1 MTTRKTETKNKRTTK
16 KAGIL
21 LTEVQEPVEVSE
33 PIVETEV
40 SNVSEET
47 EPVETEVSEPIV
59 EPEEQEVNEAVIVE
73 TEETEVSEPIV
84 EQEEVSEESEVQEP
98 LEPYRQVLKK
108 LESEAIERNHNLL
121 SNISDTLLH
130 LSPTKEQEAQL
141 NTLANTYW
149 GQVLNSNATFEY
161 KAEAVLSG
169 IRNII

>member
-1 MTTRKTETKNKRTTK
+1 MATRKTETKNKRTAK

-21 LTEVQEPVEVSE
+21 LTDVQEQEVNEAVTEDTEVSE
-33 PIVETEV
+33 PIVET
-40 SNVSEET
+40 
-47 EPVETEVSEPIV
+47 
-59 EPEEQEVNEAVIVE
+59 
-73 TEETEVSEPIV
+73 
-84 EQEEVSEESEVQEP
+84 EP

-121 SNISDTLLH
+121 STISDTLLH

-169 IRNII
+169 VRNLI